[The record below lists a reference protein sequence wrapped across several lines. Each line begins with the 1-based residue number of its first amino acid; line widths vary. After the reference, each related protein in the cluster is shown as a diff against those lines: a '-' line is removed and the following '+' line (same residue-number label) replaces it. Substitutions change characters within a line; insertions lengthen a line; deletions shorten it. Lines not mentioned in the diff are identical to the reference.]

1 METMSRK
8 QSRAT
13 RNPGQQQRARRRAAH
28 RQPRLPDEDFT
39 AADLK
44 RMEARAAAE
53 MNRNRRYLNE
63 K

>member
-8 QSRAT
+8 QSRAA
-13 RNPGQQQRARRRAAH
+13 RNPGQQQRARRRATR
-28 RQPRLPDEDFT
+28 RQARLPDEDFT